1 MSAQPVVF
9 LVDDDHGVRETLH
22 QMLEHEK
29 LLVKSYPAAQAFL
42 DDYDPAVPGCL
53 VLDVRMP
60 GMSGLELQEILAERQ
75 IKIPIIFITG
85 YGDVPMSV
93 KAIKAGAVDFLQK
106 PFRKQSLLECV
117 NRAMAED
124 MRSRQDNI
132 QRIAIRNRFSRL
144 TPREREIME
153 FIVVG
158 KSNKEIAKELHISH
172 RTVEIH
178 RARVFDKME
187 ANSLPD
193 LIAMAVVCG
202 VCQLRW

>member
-9 LVDDDHGVRETLH
+9 LVDDDHGVRETLR
-22 QMLEHEK
+22 QLLEHEG

-93 KAIKAGAVDFLQK
+93 KALKAGAVDFLQK
-106 PFRKQSLLECV
+106 PCRRQSLLECV
-117 NRAMAED
+117 SRAMAED
-124 MRSRQDNI
+124 RHSRQDNI

-158 KSNKEIAKELHISH
+158 KSNKEIAKELNISH

-202 VCQLRW
+202 ICQLRW